1 MAFPLKTVLLCALG
15 SMTLSACSGLNVKQV
30 PLKTPPSISHDAD
43 PVPIGFNKIVFAIP
57 SGTPLISNSPKGTL
71 GFLFCEGPYTL
82 ISQTSMRGRGATSDT
97 MREIFVTTMEGMG
110 YDVTGNPGRLFDES
124 ADQQRTQIAIGGRIT
139 DIKMDICNRKSFWN
153 TPKGETGESHMEVE
167 WSAFD
172 LINRRTVFKKTTEG
186 YAQLK
191 MANYDGIQLL
201 FENALASAIHNL
213 GADGEFND
221 LVFYGKLPAHLPKS
235 YDDPHNARGLL
246 YDPNEQ
252 VTLDTARMSENSAA
266 GRWNEIRDSVVLI
279 QSAGHGSGFFI
290 TEQGHILTNAHVAGN
305 AERMRIVTSG
315 KKENLVAE
323 VLRVDRTR
331 DVALLKLEEIPY
343 DTYIQPLPVK
353 LEMPDVGEDV
363 YAIGA
368 PTRTRLQD
376 TLTKGIV
383 SAHRKL
389 PYVRLPIMQAD
400 VVIQPGNSGGPL
412 LDTYGNVL
420 GIAVSGYTD
429 ANGSFS
435 ALNNFI
441 PISSALEELGIA
453 THTDSKFDSAKNFKP
468 IGLTR

>member
-1 MAFPLKTVLLCALG
+1 MAFLPKTVYLCALAIIL
-15 SMTLSACSGLNVKQV
+15 TCCSGLSVEQV

-57 SGTPLISNSPKGTL
+57 SGTPLVSNSPKGAMGL
-71 GFLFCEGPYTL
+71 VLCDGPYAL
-82 ISQTSMRGRGATSDT
+82 LSQTSMRGRGATSDT
-97 MREIFVTTMEGMG
+97 MREIFVTTLEGMG

-139 DIKMDICNRKSFWN
+139 DIKMDICSRKSIWN
-153 TPKGETGESHMEVE
+153 VPKGETGESHMEVE

-172 LINRRTVFKKTTEG
+172 LINRRTVFKKTTKG
-186 YAQLK
+186 YSNLN
-191 MANYDGIQLL
+191 MPNHDGIQVL
-201 FENALASAIHNL
+201 FEEALASSIHNL
-213 GADGEFND
+213 GADDEFND
-221 LVFYGKLPAHLPKS
+221 LVFYGKLPTQLPKT
-235 YDDPHNARGLL
+235 YDDPNEASGLL
-246 YDPNEQ
+246 YDPNEL
-252 VTLDTARMSENSAA
+252 VMLDTTRPSSVSAA

-290 TEQGHILTNAHVAGN
+290 TREGHILTNAHVVGN

-315 KKENLVAE
+315 KNDALIGE
-323 VLRVDRTR
+323 VLRLDRTR
-331 DVALLKLEEIPY
+331 DVALLKLETIPQGMS
-343 DTYIQPLPVK
+343 INPLPVDLK
-353 LEMPDVGEDV
+353 IPDIGEDV

-376 TLTKGIV
+376 TLTKGII

-389 PYVRLPIMQAD
+389 PYARLPIMQAD

-412 LDTYGNVL
+412 LDANGNVV

-429 ANGSFS
+429 DNGSFS

-441 PISSALEELGIA
+441 PINSALEELGIE
-453 THTDSKFDSAKNFKP
+453 TVTSPTPNKDEEFKP
-468 IGLTR
+468 IGLVP